1 MRKTLSILVV
11 AAAMAC
17 APAATTNTTGVKR
30 QANIITQPEIQ
41 ASFESNAYD
50 VITKLRP
57 MFLKTRGR
65 TSIREGDPEY
75 ASVFVDDQ
83 YFGDL
88 SSLKSIA
95 APQIQEIRYY
105 PGTEVAT
112 KFGMQYGAGVIA
124 IKTR

>member
-1 MRKTLSILVV
+1 MNRTLSILVV

-17 APAATTNTTGVKR
+17 APAATTNPTGVRR
-30 QANIITQPEIQ
+30 QANVITQPEVQ

-50 VITKLRP
+50 VVNKLRP

-65 TSIREGDPEY
+65 TTVQGQAQEY
-75 ASVFVDDQ
+75 ASVFLDDQ

-88 SSLKSIA
+88 NSLRNIA
-95 APQIQEIRYY
+95 ATQIQEIRYY

-124 IKTR
+124 VKTR

>member
-1 MRKTLSILVV
+1 MNRKLSILVV
-11 AAAMAC
+11 SAAMAC
-17 APAATTNTTGVKR
+17 APAASTTTTGVKR

-41 ASFESNAYD
+41 ASFETNAYD
-50 VITKLRP
+50 VVSKLRP

-75 ASVFVDDQ
+75 AAVFLDDQ
-83 YFGDL
+83 FFGDL
-88 SSLKSIA
+88 NSLKNIA
-95 APQIQEIRYY
+95 ATQIQEIRYY

-124 IKTR
+124 VKTR